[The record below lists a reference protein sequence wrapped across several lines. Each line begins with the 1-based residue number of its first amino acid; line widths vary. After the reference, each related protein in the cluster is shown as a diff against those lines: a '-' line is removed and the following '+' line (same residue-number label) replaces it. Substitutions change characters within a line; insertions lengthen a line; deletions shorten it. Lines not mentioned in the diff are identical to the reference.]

1 MVYRRI
7 CCQISLSSKHWRPKL
22 RSSSASHGNDR
33 QKGYVAYWTA
43 LGTFLVE
50 HNTPFKIRTPPR
62 DYWCSFGN
70 IGRPGFLLVASAG
83 FRDRKLGVEIYF
95 SHRLAK
101 LAFDH
106 FEGERQDIEAE
117 FGGALDWQRMDERRA
132 CRIAIYRTDFDPAN
146 QEQRPKQHEWYLKQL
161 NSFVSVFRRA
171 H

>member
-1 MVYRRI
+1 
-7 CCQISLSSKHWRPKL
+7 
-22 RSSSASHGNDR
+22 
-33 QKGYVAYWTA
+33 
-43 LGTFLVE
+43 
-50 HNTPFKIRTPPR
+50 
-62 DYWCSFGN
+62 
-70 IGRPGFLLVASAG
+70 VASAG

-161 NSFVSVFRRA
+161 NSFVSVFRGRIDA
-171 H
+171 LDIDALEQQSPRDELPASQ